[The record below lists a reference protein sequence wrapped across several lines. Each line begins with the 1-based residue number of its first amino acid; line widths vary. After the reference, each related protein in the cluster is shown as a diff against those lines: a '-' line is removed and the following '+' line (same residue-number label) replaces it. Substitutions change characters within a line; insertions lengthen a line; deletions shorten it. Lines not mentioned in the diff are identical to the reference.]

1 MSNENKKNITFMNI
15 NVELTFRFIKHLQNY
30 VVDSLEGI
38 ASFYFQN
45 LLVFGVFVQV
55 ITIKFWSKN
64 DSQDK
69 INCARFEK
77 KAQNFKATILS
88 RIYRIGVSE
97 LESIIY
103 ENKDKVLAVINYF
116 GARAQKS

>member
-1 MSNENKKNITFMNI
+1 MAKKITRSDERKSIFGLEVNGPVFFTSAI
-15 NVELTFRFIKHLQNY
+15 IIVISITLTIL
-30 VVDSLEGI
+30 
-38 ASFYFQN
+38 
-45 LLVFGVFVQV
+45 
-55 ITIKFWSKN
+55 
-64 DSQDK
+64 
-69 INCARFEK
+69 FEK

>member
-1 MSNENKKNITFMNI
+1 M
-15 NVELTFRFIKHLQNY
+15 
-30 VVDSLEGI
+30 VDSLEGI